1 MDKFVVDKIGL
12 NSDNPTDRQTDRQ
25 GYPLSVVAA

>member
-25 GYPLSVVAA
+25 TDRAIL